1 MRAERAAIPAMADLR
16 AHFETVRNDALRESH
31 GDAEKATRLLINR
44 LLHTPTQALKDLAAT
59 TDGAGT
65 VEWMKAQKL
74 LTRLFALQ
82 SGSNASAAED
92 NDETPK
98 EDKE

>member
-1 MRAERAAIPAMADLR
+1 
-16 AHFETVRNDALRESH
+16 VRDDALRESH

-44 LLHTPTQALKDLAAT
+44 LLHAPTQALKDLAAT

-82 SGSNASAAED
+82 SEPNGTKAEQ
-92 NDETPK
+92 NYEPPK
-98 EDKE
+98 EEKE